1 MGAPT
6 FGRTRPSSSSS
17 LLLSLS
23 TLLLLLSLIA
33 IDVDSADAFFFF
45 FMGTPPPPEEPSP
58 RATTYDISLSSVCCC
73 CVAVVASSVVE
84 NKADDGDTIGAFPRA
99 TWLFIVNE
107 CTRAA
112 VAASGRS
119 RFLVMI
125 RLGYYQDAVMIR
137 TPSMVKLRE
146 QVVCDGKQA
155 Q

>member
-17 LLLSLS
+17 L

-33 IDVDSADAFFFF
+33 IVIDSADAFFFF

-73 CVAVVASSVVE
+73 CCVAVVASSVVE
-84 NKADDGDTIGAFPRA
+84 NKADGDTIGAFPRA

-125 RLGYYQDAVMIR
+125 RLVGYQDAVVIR
-137 TPSMVKLRE
+137 TRPMVKLRE